1 MRALTN
7 RINFILILLAVIWLV
22 FAVNLIIPI
31 KLGVHPRELSLSS
44 AIGLFTS
51 PFFHGSLGHI
61 MANSIPLAMLGFIY
75 SMRFNNLANA
85 IVVTFYLTILGN
97 VGVWLFGA
105 YGNHIGASG
114 LIFAFFGYIIAG
126 VFSKGT
132 ILSKLRDIVLASVTM
147 FLYGFMVLS
156 FFNVESGVSW
166 SAHAWGFVAG
176 LVLGAKHHFFNSDL
190 EQ

>member
-1 MRALTN
+1 MKALSN
-7 RINFILILLAVIWLV
+7 RVTFVLVLLATIWLV
-22 FAVNLIIPI
+22 FAINFVIPA
-31 KLGVHPRELSLSS
+31 KFGVHPRELSLDS

-51 PFFHGSLGHI
+51 PLFHGSLGHI
-61 MANSIPLAMLGFIY
+61 LANSMPLAILGFIY
-75 SMRFNNLANA
+75 SMRFNSLTNA
-85 IVVTFYLTILGN
+85 IVVTLYLTALGN
-97 VGVWLFGA
+97 IGVWMFGG

-132 ILSKLRDIVLASVTM
+132 IMSKLRDIVLASVTM